1 MNKPFSY
8 ETFAPLSAD
17 EIADAQAHAQEAER
31 EDAGELMAPIPA
43 DAPAAPDHRH
53 YGKPSM
59 RWTYHDANGG
69 ALFHVCRF
77 DPPGE
82 RKQILPLTLWR
93 EADGARWRWKGYPSP
108 RPLFN
113 RGKLAGDPGKPVVI
127 VEGEKAADAA
137 ALIFLSSICTT
148 SPNGSAAIAQADW
161 LPLAGR
167 RVLIWPDCDAPG
179 TKYAKDVAAI
189 LDGLGC
195 GVSIVDAP
203 ALARLTPDGVARA
216 AKEGWDAADALD
228 DWRGKLDA
236 LRKHAVA
243 LAKPY
248 EAGPSF
254 NSWGAFSMTA
264 SGLTC
269 ERTGKG
275 KDAEPETIWIAS
287 AFEIIGLAR
296 DPHGH
301 GWGRFLRWRDRDGRT
316 HERFIAD
323 AALHGDPATLCAGLA
338 EGGLT
343 IARNEQRA
351 FATYLAGAQSKTR
364 VTMVSRTGWHE
375 IGNRRVFVLPGEAI
389 GPKGAG
395 AVVLDA
401 AAHGPYEARGT
412 LADWQAGVAALASGH
427 ALPVLAVSAA
437 LAGPLL
443 HLAGLEGGGVN
454 FFGASS
460 KGKTTLLQLAAS
472 VWGRGSSPGY
482 VRAWRATANG
492 LEGAAAGATDTALV
506 LDELGTVEARDAAA
520 GLYSLANG
528 QGKARAARDGAL
540 REPKTWRALVL
551 SSGELPTEAKLSEDR
566 RHKPRAGQLVR
577 MLDVPAERGL
587 GYGAFDSAGP
597 EGDAGALAKAFKQAA
612 ITSYGTAGPAFVRQI
627 IDADVSGDAVRTE
640 IAAFTQEHVP
650 PGADGQIDRAAQRL
664 GLIAA
669 VGELAI
675 QFELVPWRQGA
686 AREAAAW
693 ALEQWIGLRGGTEP
707 AEVRQAVGQVRLF
720 IEQHGEARFG
730 SLDDPDA
737 RPVINRAGWRKGV
750 GADREWLIP
759 SEIWK
764 TEICN
769 GLDAKMVARVLV
781 ERGML
786 RRQGG
791 NDIQIVANV
800 GGGQRVRVYALTP
813 AILDAGDG
821 DG

>member
-1 MNKPFSY
+1 MNKPLPNQN
-8 ETFAPLSAD
+8 FAPLSAD
-17 EIADAQAHAQEAER
+17 EIANAHAHAQEASR
-31 EDAGELMAPIPA
+31 DDGELMAPIPA
-43 DAPAAPDHRH
+43 DAPPVPDHRR
-53 YGKPSM
+53 YGAPSM
-59 RWTYHDANGG
+59 RWTYRDANAGI
-69 ALFHVCRF
+69 LFHVCRF
-77 DPPGE
+77 DPPGGD

-93 EADGARWRWKGYPSP
+93 EADGLRWRWKGYSSP
-108 RPLFN
+108 RPLYCLD
-113 RGKLAGDPGKPVVI
+113 KIAASPAAPVVI

-137 ALIFLSSICTT
+137 AAIFPRSICST
-148 SPNGSAAIAQADW
+148 SPNGSNAIAQTDW
-161 LPLAGR
+161 SPLAGR
-167 RVLIWPDCDAPG
+167 RVLIWPDRDAPG
-179 TKYAKDVAAI
+179 AKYAADAAAI
-189 LDGLGC
+189 LDGLNC
-195 GVSIVDAP
+195 EISIIDAM
-203 ALARLTPDGVARA
+203 ALARLTPDGVTRVAPPA
-216 AKEGWDAADALD
+216 WDAADALD

-243 LAKPY
+243 LATPY

-254 NSWGAFSMTA
+254 NSWGAFNMSA

-269 ERTGKG
+269 ERTGRG
-275 KDAEPETIWIAS
+275 KDAPSETVWVAS
-287 AFEIIGLAR
+287 GFEIIGLAR
-296 DPHGH
+296 DPLGR

-351 FATYLAGAQSKTR
+351 FATYLAGAQSKAR
-364 VTMVSRTGWHE
+364 VTMVQRTGWHE
-375 IGNRRVFVLPGEAI
+375 IAGQRIFVLPGETI

-395 AVVLDA
+395 SVVLDA
-401 AAHGPYEARGT
+401 TAHGPYEARGT
-412 LADWQAGVAALASGH
+412 LADWRAGVAALASDH
-427 ALPVLAVSAA
+427 ALPMLAISAA
-437 LAGPLL
+437 LAGPML

-492 LEGAAAGATDTALV
+492 LEGAAASATDTCLI

-577 MLDVPAERGL
+577 MLDTPADRGF

-597 EGDAGALAKAFKQAA
+597 EGDAGLLAKALKQAA
-612 ITSYGTAGPAFVRQI
+612 ITSHGTAGPAFVRQI
-627 IDADVSGDAVRTE
+627 IEADVSGDAVRTE

-664 GLIAA
+664 GLVAA
-669 VGELAI
+669 AGELAT
-675 QFELVPWRQGA
+675 QFGLVPWRQGA
-686 AREAAAW
+686 ARAAAAW

-707 AEVRQAVGQVRLF
+707 AEARQAVEQVRLF
-720 IEQHGEARFG
+720 IEQHGEARFV

-737 RPVINRAGWRKGV
+737 RPVINRAGWRKGI
-750 GADREWLIP
+750 GADREWLVP

-764 TEICN
+764 HELCA

-791 NDIQIVANV
+791 NEIQIVANV
-800 GGGQRVRVYALTP
+800 GGGQRVRVYALTT
-813 AILDAGDG
+813 AILDGGGGDG
-821 DG
+821 